1 MQMEAILDRL
11 VAFDTVSHRSNLP
24 LVEWVAA
31 RLAEAGVTA
40 ELVADATGT
49 KANLLA
55 VIGPRGVPGVL
66 LSAHVDVVPVEGQA
80 WTRPPF
86 RLTAAG
92 GRLYGRGTTDM
103 KGFVACAIEAALA
116 AAARPL
122 AAPLIL
128 ALSHDEEVGCRGV
141 GTLIDRLGALIRA
154 GLPRP
159 RICIVGEPTSMRVA
173 VGHKGK
179 VALRSV
185 CTGRA
190 AHSSSAP
197 RTVNAIDLAA
207 DLVLAIRA
215 EAARAAAQGPFDPD
229 YEVAHSTLHAGRIAG
244 GVQVNIVADSAVVD
258 WEVRSLAGDDPAP
271 RLARIAAAMDGA
283 LAPARRLA
291 PEAAVAT
298 LRQWDYPGLDTPPAA
313 PVVAEVQALA
323 GSGGTPVKVAF
334 GTEGGLFADRLGI
347 PTVICGPGSM
357 AQGHIADEWI
367 EAAELA
373 AAQRMLARLLDR
385 LAG

>member
-11 VAFDTVSHRSNLP
+11 VAFDTVSHRTNMP

-31 RLAEAGVTA
+31 RLAEAGVVA
-40 ELVADATGT
+40 ELIPDVTGT

-55 VIGPRGVPGVL
+55 VIGPREVPGVVV
-66 LSAHVDVVPVEGQA
+66 SAHVDVVPVEGQA

-86 RLTAAG
+86 ALTAEG
-92 GRLYGRGTTDM
+92 GRFYGRGTTDM
-103 KGFVACAIEAALA
+103 KGFVACAIEAALMA
-116 AAARPL
+116 ARRPL
-122 AAPLIL
+122 AAPFIL

-141 GTLIDRLGALIRA
+141 GTLIERMGAT
-154 GLPRP
+154 LPRP
-159 RICIVGEPTSMRVA
+159 RMCLVGEPTSMQVA

-190 AHSSSAP
+190 MHSSAAP

-215 EAARAAAQGPFDPD
+215 EGGRAAAEGPFDAD
-229 YEVAHSTLHAGRIAG
+229 YEVAHSTLHAGKIAG

-258 WEVRSLAGDDPAP
+258 WEIRSLARDDPGV
-271 RLARIAAAMDGA
+271 RMARIGAAMEQVV
-283 LAPARRLA
+283 ARARQRA
-291 PEAAVAT
+291 PEAAVET
-298 LRQWDYPGLDTPPAA
+298 SCLWDYPGLDTAPDA
-313 PVVAEVQALA
+313 PVVAEARAL
-323 GSGGTPVKVAF
+323 SGANGPVVKVAF
-334 GTEGGLFADRLGI
+334 GTEGGMFAERLRI

-357 AQGHIADEWI
+357 AQGHTPDEWI
-367 EAAELA
+367 EARELA
-373 AAQRMLARLLDR
+373 AAQGMLARLVDR